1 MSPDREELRQ
11 CRNPT
16 DTLQLSS
23 KIQDLTLCHSEEIYL
38 MQCDRQAYLDII
50 VILCAEEY
58 VDMFKTDVLK
68 DSKFTVVPGLQRL
81 HSSTDL
87 NTYTLAS
94 GWYMI

>member
-1 MSPDREELRQ
+1 MSPDYEELRQ

-23 KIQDLTLCHSEEIYL
+23 EIQDWTLCHSEELYL

-58 VDMFKTDVLK
+58 VDMLKTDVLK

-81 HSSTDL
+81 HSSAAL